1 MAAKPITMQ
10 QLRRIIQLL
19 KNGQSKRSIAKALTI
34 SRPTISLY
42 ATRLKAT
49 NISFDELLT
58 YSDET
63 LSQLFLDPI
72 QEKTINDQRYIDFVN
87 RLKEYAQELKRVGVT
102 KYLIWQEYKSVYS
115 DGYGYSQFCYYL
127 QQFNESNATVMHL
140 FHQPGE
146 KMEIDFAGKKIRNK
160 TTSGQIVSYQVFI
173 AVLPYSGFTYVQ
185 AVETQNQFDFLSCI
199 QNALLYFGG
208 VPQCIISDN
217 LKSCV
222 KKADR
227 YDPELTDLMNQ
238 LCLHY
243 DTCILPA
250 RVYKPRDKPS
260 VEKGVDLAY
269 KRIYAPMRNMEFNS
283 LYDLNKEIKNQ
294 LEKHQDR
301 KFRQGDF
308 TRRELFDQAEKQ
320 TLRILPCEPLVV
332 KRTVEAKVQKQYHV
346 VLGEDWHFY
355 SVPHQ
360 FTGKQV
366 QIIYTDRTVEIYFE
380 QSRIA
385 VHMRDYRKNC
395 YTTVTD
401 HMPAK
406 HQHYAQQKG
415 WTAEYFRSWA
425 SRLSTEVEE
434 VINKI
439 LESRQVMQHTYNGC
453 FAVLMLEKKYG
464 LERLNKA
471 CKMALEAQAVRYK
484 IINGILQNNRDLNPD
499 QEKPTTGN
507 LFGTHDNIRGPES
520 YK

>member
-19 KNGQSKRSIAKALTI
+19 KNGQSKRSIAKALTV
-34 SRPTISLY
+34 SRPTVSLY
-42 ATRLKAT
+42 SARIKAT

-58 YSDET
+58 YSDEA

-72 QEKTINDQRYIDFVN
+72 QEKTVRDNRYQDFVN
-87 RLKEYAQELKRVGVT
+87 RLKEYAQELKGVGVT
-102 KYLIWQEYKSVYS
+102 KYLIWEEYRAVYP
-115 DGYGYSQFCYYL
+115 DGYGYSQFCHYL
-127 QQFNESNATVMHL
+127 HEFNKSNNTVMHL

-146 KMEIDFAGKKIRNK
+146 KMEIDFAGKKIRSKN
-160 TTSGQIVSYQVFI
+160 SAGQIVAYQVFV
-173 AVLPYSGFTYVQ
+173 AVLPYSGFSYVQ

-199 QNALLYFGG
+199 QNALIYFGG
-208 VPQCIISDN
+208 VPEFIVSDN

-227 YDPELTDLMNQ
+227 YDPELTDLMDQ

-243 DTCILPA
+243 DTCIMPA
-250 RVYKPRDKPS
+250 RVRKPRDKPS

-269 KRIYAPMRNMEFNS
+269 QRVYAPMRHMEFNS
-283 LYDLNKEIKNQ
+283 LNELNREMRNQ
-294 LEKHQDR
+294 LEKHHDR
-301 KFRQGDF
+301 KFREGDF
-308 TRRELFDQAEKQ
+308 TRRELFDQVEKQ
-320 TLRILPCEPLVV
+320 TLRSLPNEPLVV
-332 KRTVEAKVQKQYHV
+332 KRTVEAKVQRQHHV
-346 VLGEDWHFY
+346 VLGVDWHFY

-380 QSRIA
+380 QTRIA

-401 HMPAK
+401 HMPDK

-425 SRLSTEVEE
+425 SRLSPEVEA
-434 VINKI
+434 VINII
-439 LESRQVMQHTYNGC
+439 LDSRQVMQHAFNGC

-464 LERLNKA
+464 VERLSNA
-471 CKMALEAQAVRYK
+471 CKMALQAQAVRYK

-507 LFGTHDNIRGPES
+507 LFGNHDNIRGPES
-520 YK
+520 YN